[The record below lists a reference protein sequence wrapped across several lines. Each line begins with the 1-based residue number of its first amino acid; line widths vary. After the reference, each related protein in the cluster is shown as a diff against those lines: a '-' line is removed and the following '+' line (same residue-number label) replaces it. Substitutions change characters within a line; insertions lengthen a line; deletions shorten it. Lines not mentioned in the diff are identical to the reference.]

1 MEITKLGLLLELRD
15 YYDFKLGQHA
25 TAYTHTDS
33 KPGHEVHF
41 SENKQRLAIVDELIL
56 EAEGTGEV

>member
-15 YYDFKLGQHA
+15 YYDFKLGLHA

-41 SENKQRLAIVDELIL
+41 SENKQRLAIVDELII
-56 EAEGTGEV
+56 EAEGTDEA

>member
-15 YYDFKLGQHA
+15 YYDFKLGLHA

-33 KPGHEVHF
+33 KPGHEMHF
-41 SENKQRLAIVDELIL
+41 NENKQKLDIVDGLIL
-56 EAEGTGEV
+56 EAEGADEV